1 MLRSVNVYLHDVL
14 TGQLVYAE
22 GAYHFAYYE
31 SYAGPPLSLSL
42 PNNGKVHSSIN
53 LHPFFHGLA
62 PEGWLRKRYSET
74 QRIDETDILG
84 LLIENGNDLLGAVTL
99 RAYDET

>member
-1 MLRSVNVYLHDVL
+1 MLRSVNVYLHGTL
-14 TGQLVYAE
+14 TGNLVYAE
-22 GAYHFAYYE
+22 GAYHFFYLK
-31 SYAGPPLSLSL
+31 SYTGPPLSLSL
-42 PNNGKVHSSIN
+42 PNNGKVHTSMD

-99 RAYDET
+99 GPYDET